1 VFTLFLN
8 PTEHRSDARSLTV
21 SKRISNCSKHPSLLA
36 LLDIGLVS
44 NLLYNRLQSAKS
56 ILVSKKI
63 NSKPNSKN
71 NKNSRSKETRRSSR
85 DSTSRSSLESKRSRR
100 EPRPS
105 RSRSKPVSTTR
116 IADDRAPENSRSHGR
131 STRTADVGGVGD
143 RKMQSAATA
152 TLSKP
157 AASAQANVPNKVS
170 FVEIDENHD
179 GQRLDN
185 FLITHLKGVPKT
197 HIYRIIRKGEI
208 RVNKGRVKQTTRLKQ
223 GDSLRIPPIRLSERS
238 LDDLDG
244 QKYSFLAKSVLFEDD
259 ALLIIN
265 KPCGMAVHAGSGITV
280 GVIEAMRAYRSDL
293 KYIELVH
300 RLDRET
306 SGVLVLAKKSSA
318 LKILHDD
325 FKTNSLK
332 NPRLDKR
339 YLSLVRGPWRHGT
352 RRVTK
357 ALNTDARRHG
367 ERYVVVDPNGSY
379 ASSIVTPKAVSEAA
393 SLVEVKLLTGRTH
406 QVRVHLLSENHPVAG
421 DQKYGEH
428 EFNKQLKLQGLSR
441 LFLHAAKLTFF
452 HPLTKESTTI
462 EAPLPTELV
471 TVLNNLSLEFN

>member
-1 VFTLFLN
+1 M
-8 PTEHRSDARSLTV
+8 R
-21 SKRISNCSKHPSLLA
+21 K
-36 LLDIGLVS
+36 G
-44 NLLYNRLQSAKS
+44 QSS
-56 ILVSKKI
+56 G
-63 NSKPNSKN
+63 
-71 NKNSRSKETRRSSR
+71 SSR
-85 DSTSRSSLESKRSRR
+85 TSSEKLKSTFDVLGKRETTRSVKTPDSTVAKNI
-100 EPRPS
+100 P
-105 RSRSKPVSTTR
+105 
-116 IADDRAPENSRSHGR
+116 I
-131 STRTADVGGVGD
+131 
-143 RKMQSAATA
+143 
-152 TLSKP
+152 
-157 AASAQANVPNKVS
+157 KVS

-208 RVNKGRVKQTTRLKQ
+208 RVNKGRVKQTTRLKE

-244 QKYSFLAKSVLFEDD
+244 QKYSFLGNAILFEDD

-280 GVIEAMRAYRSDL
+280 GVIEALRAYRSDL

-306 SGVLVLAKKSSA
+306 SGVLVLAKKASA

-339 YLSLVRGPWRHGT
+339 YLTLVKGPWQHGQ

-367 ERYVVVDPNGSY
+367 ERNVVVDPNGRY
-379 ASSIVTPKAVSEAA
+379 ASSIMTPKSVSAIA

-406 QVRVHLLSENHPVAG
+406 QVRVHAQSENHPVAG
-421 DQKYGEH
+421 DPKYGEQA
-428 EFNKQLKLQGLSR
+428 FNKQMKSLGLSR

-452 HPLTKESTTI
+452 HPLTEKSMTI
-462 EAPLPTELV
+462 EAPLPSELAL
-471 TVLNNLSLEFN
+471 VLNNLSLESN

>member
-1 VFTLFLN
+1 M
-8 PTEHRSDARSLTV
+8 P
-21 SKRISNCSKHPSLLA
+21 
-36 LLDIGLVS
+36 
-44 NLLYNRLQSAKS
+44 
-56 ILVSKKI
+56 KKT
-63 NSKPNSKN
+63 NSKEKNSKSNSKN
-71 NKNSRSKETRRSSR
+71 RKKSRSKDGRRS
-85 DSTSRSSLESKRSRR
+85 
-100 EPRPS
+100 
-105 RSRSKPVSTTR
+105 VS
-116 IADDRAPENSRSHGR
+116 G
-131 STRTADVGGVGD
+131 
-143 RKMQSAATA
+143 SA
-152 TLSKP
+152 SKP
-157 AASAQANVPNKVS
+157 ATGSSTTGLRTSRRDPRLGRQADKLAPQDRPRVNVRSERGNVQGFGPSDVSTGKRGVENLASAQAIATPHANIPNKVS

-185 FLITHLKGVPKT
+185 FLITHLKGVPKA

-238 LDDLDG
+238 LDGLDG
-244 QKYSFLAKSVLFEDD
+244 QKYSFLGKLILFEDD

-280 GVIEAMRAYRSDL
+280 GVIEALRAYRSDL

-306 SGVLVLAKKSSA
+306 SGVLVLAKKASA
-318 LKILHDD
+318 LKILHND

-339 YLSLVRGPWRHGT
+339 YLTLVKGPWLNGT
-352 RRVTK
+352 RRITK

-367 ERYVVVDPNGSY
+367 ERYVVVDPNGRY
-379 ASSIVTPKAVSEAA
+379 ASSIVTPKSVSDIA

-406 QVRVHLLSENHPVAG
+406 QVRVHALSENHPVAG
-421 DQKYGEH
+421 DQKYGDQ
-428 EFNKQLKLQGLSR
+428 EFNRKMKSQGLSR

-452 HPLTKESTTI
+452 HPVTEKSTTI
-462 EAPLPTELV
+462 EASLPSEL
-471 TVLNNLSLEFN
+471 TSVLTNLSIEFN